1 MASGKLSATHS
12 LPGWAPVARAPCS
25 QEHCCL
31 FPCWIESANPRM
43 NFVCTFNKV
52 FLERSWY
59 PCVLRKL
66 CREWTPPGGTFS
78 ICVCRGRGGPW
89 SSQQG
94 FDPGPPPSLFPV
106 RPLRGRLVTVGH
118 RTAGPHTA
126 GLQVT
131 SDVKGK
137 GTSAPGKDKFKGIP
151 GITTH

>member
-1 MASGKLSATHS
+1 M
-12 LPGWAPVARAPCS
+12 
-25 QEHCCL
+25 
-31 FPCWIESANPRM
+31 
-43 NFVCTFNKV
+43 CTFNKV

-66 CREWTPPGGTFS
+66 CREGTPPGGTFS

-118 RTAGPHTA
+118 RAAGPHTA

-137 GTSAPGKDKFKGIP
+137 GTSAPGNDKFKGIP